1 VLNDV
6 KDRKVSSES
15 LCCVRCADFAEQNQ
29 LKLYPDQMA
38 IVFKA
43 SKLTAALD
51 LIDKLR
57 STAAIYEPALK
68 AVDQIQDINRMFAP
82 ELERWIAKISADIEA
97 LNVELEPYKNE
108 LSLVEEQIGVHN
120 SEIDSIYKAD
130 SQKRTLFAITEEYR
144 KAHPELAD
152 LEMRRGKMRDKVNEI
167 NARIMNFNNFS
178 TTLQRCYQRIDE
190 RLLMSA

>member
-1 VLNDV
+1 
-6 KDRKVSSES
+6 
-15 LCCVRCADFAEQNQ
+15 
-29 LKLYPDQMA
+29 
-38 IVFKA
+38 
-43 SKLTAALD
+43 
-51 LIDKLR
+51 
-57 STAAIYEPALK
+57 
-68 AVDQIQDINRMFAP
+68 MFAP

-152 LEMRRGKMRDKVNEI
+152 LEMRCGKMRDKVNEI